1 MVLTDGEGDAEA
13 RAAAG
18 TRLVRDDS
26 AGRRDDPVADRQTEA
41 RPARLG
47 GEERGEEVALRVL
60 GNSRAVVG
68 DRHRQELVPMRSP
81 ADVVA
86 RLDAGHDGELSP
98 AAKRLDGVLH
108 QVEKDLRE

>member
-18 TRLVRDDS
+18 TRLVRDD
-26 AGRRDDPVADRQTEA
+26 AAVLRDDAVADRQAEP

-47 GEERGEEVALRVL
+47 GEERGEEVALCLL

-68 DRHRQELVPMRSP
+68 DRDRQELVAMRSP
-81 ADVVA
+81 PDVVA
-86 RLDAGHDGELSP
+86 RFDAGLDRELSFP
-98 AAKRLDGVLH
+98 AERLDGV
-108 QVEKDLRE
+108 